1 MEDNSL
7 LLQQYLSSILD
18 REEIKLFLHAEVV
31 ESQIDAALGVGDD
44 QPHAVHVVAVLLGVV
59 GRQQHPGWSGEVEE
73 ARNCRSQEEKK
84 KKMGL
89 GENFAWVMCFNLLSV
104 QFSIKATSCFTS
116 AGGNHASRTQ
126 KSV

>member
-7 LLQQYLSSILD
+7 LLLQYLSSILD

-89 GENFAWVMCFNLLSV
+89 GENFAWVTCFNLLSAH
-104 QFSIKATSCFTS
+104 FSFKATSCFTS
-116 AGGNHASRTQ
+116 ADGNCAS
-126 KSV
+126 

>member
-1 MEDNSL
+1 MEDNNL

-31 ESQIDAALGVGDD
+31 ESQIDAALGVGDN

-89 GENFAWVMCFNLLSV
+89 GENFAWVMCFNVLSV
-104 QFSIKATSCFTS
+104 HFS
-116 AGGNHASRTQ
+116 GGNHVSRTQ